1 MIDVDSQMN
10 QSQHKTKHAASAH
23 VGKRLQASD
32 WLTEIVAQELFFLSP
47 ETFAPNWSDDKSF
60 ATIQLQTA
68 KKNQIYKSSL

>member
-47 ETFAPNWSDDKSF
+47 ETFAPN
-60 ATIQLQTA
+60 
-68 KKNQIYKSSL
+68 